1 MLSQDITLQLFFHR
15 ISYDLKKV
23 DSQEPFLGVPIE
35 QVNYLA
41 DMISGDTTTCDVEA
55 LYLRRLRGHQ
65 PHLQIARR
73 QRP

>member
-1 MLSQDITLQLFFHR
+1 MLSPNITFDLVFHR
-15 ISYDLKKV
+15 ISYDWKKV

-55 LYLRRLRGHQ
+55 PYLRRLRGHQ

>member
-1 MLSQDITLQLFFHR
+1 MTGDI
-15 ISYDLKKV
+15 
-23 DSQEPFLGVPIE
+23 G
-35 QVNYLA
+35 QVEGELAAILEILEEVVA

-65 PHLQIARR
+65 PHLQIVRR

>member
-1 MLSQDITLQLFFHR
+1 MGTAASIALPVTSAWQRELAVLLEILEE
-15 ISYDLKKV
+15 V
-23 DSQEPFLGVPIE
+23 V
-35 QVNYLA
+35 A